1 VQDAWDWHDAKTWLE
16 RDPRIDRA
24 LEAQRLREQAT
35 AMEASRRTQIWTSS
49 WKGTTST
56 WAPICCDSFFRE
68 IVDRHRGIKQEVLM
82 FVCAGAMWT
91 LWKARNDVV
100 FNKKTVATPA
110 VLVYKTFSLVKTWIP
125 LLKPKLKPLAEE
137 MIQIATSSANNL

>member
-1 VQDAWDWHDAKTWLE
+1 
-16 RDPRIDRA
+16 
-24 LEAQRLREQAT
+24 
-35 AMEASRRTQIWTSS
+35 
-49 WKGTTST
+49 
-56 WAPICCDSFFRE
+56 
-68 IVDRHRGIKQEVLM
+68 M

-100 FNKKTVATPA
+100 FNKKTVATPV

-125 LLKPKLKPLAEE
+125 LLKPKLNPLAEE